1 MIRARVPCHQHHS
14 STGSHGDNGLL
25 ATPVPSPSSV
35 HSHEWSSATSSSNVL
50 PPPWSSSTPN
60 TDHVTSGSSSSS
72 QHPRPKDTH
81 HDSSPET
88 ISSSWTEDGTSCS
101 SPSLP
106 TPSLTPQS
114 GTPSM
119 PTQQKHMSVENLLC

>member
-1 MIRARVPCHQHHS
+1 MIRARVPCHQPHS
-14 STGSHGDNGLL
+14 STSSHGDSSLL

-35 HSHEWSSATSSSNVL
+35 HSHEWSSATAPSNVL
-50 PPPWSSSTPN
+50 PPPWSSSTSN
-60 TDHVTSGSSSSS
+60 SDHAVTSGSSS
-72 QHPRPKDTH
+72 QHPRHKDTQ